1 MMRHPPTLV
10 QEVVALFFQLGH
22 YDAHLRNIERRY
34 KQRWHVMND
43 AITKH
48 LTMLKKTSTKG
59 GASFWLTGPK
69 DFDATE
75 LGERLRNRGVLID
88 IGEKFC
94 LDKNKRSFRLGFAFV
109 PLKKLEEGIQLIA
122 EEVKLMSG
130 QKK

>member
-1 MMRHPPTLV
+1 
-10 QEVVALFFQLGH
+10 
-22 YDAHLRNIERRY
+22 
-34 KQRWHVMND
+34 
-43 AITKH
+43 
-48 LTMLKKTSTKG
+48 
-59 GASFWLTGPK
+59 
-69 DFDATE
+69 